1 MNHSFTTAACS
12 QIRLALLQRCPFAMA
27 LGLAF
32 AATTAAAETDAT
44 KAEGSIT
51 LDTVTVTAR
60 RNEEL
65 AKDVPFSVSTISGD
79 NAEARRLYSL
89 EDILRQT
96 PGVDFVVNSGAANT
110 TLRIRG
116 VGSLQKVSGDDS
128 SVVINVDGMP
138 LSAANANLNVLDAER
153 VEILKGPQ
161 GTLFGRNAEAG
172 AVNVV
177 TRRPTRWFEG
187 YARAETGQAR
197 HQLLEGAVSGPLTD
211 TLGARLAMRSSGID
225 SIRTNVR
232 DGAPLNKPREF
243 AVRGSLLW
251 EPTAQTRLFV
261 TAGHEFLKNRDV
273 TIYGLYPYG
282 RRGWVD
288 VPRGGEWS
296 RREGQR
302 YTAELTHE
310 MDGSVLTFLS
320 GYAGTKGDFL
330 SSVYEGRTYQWLLG
344 FKPDARWRVPS
355 TEKTYN
361 QEIRLASKPGAPV
374 FWVAGLNFY
383 RADRSKDN
391 RDAYDNYYPANPYN
405 ADIGRR
411 FKTDAQAAFGEVTLP
426 VQEKTKLTL
435 GARYTWEKKRYDAH
449 WLAKPN
455 NPNAIREAHDAQSLK
470 ESYATGRVAL
480 SHTLNQRVN
489 VYGVYARGHKAGGFN
504 DEGTNFT
511 AGLADPAYKPGIVDS
526 VETGFKFES
535 SDKKVALNAAIFLNK
550 VTDDHLLTYDVQS
563 FAALTENY
571 DTKSKGLELEGSWH
585 VGRGW
590 TVSGGL
596 VYIDARI
603 KGSKPSSAG
612 GVSGNRTPEVPKW
625 AASLSVSHRMAL
637 PTFLGMGSPVLQ
649 THLSSRFVGT
659 RPADPQN
666 SFNLTAY
673 NKLDLRVG
681 IQDRNTEIYF
691 WADNLLNKQHDLYG
705 YYIPPYMPGGADAR
719 IGAPGRGRSLGV
731 GVNVAF

>member
-1 MNHSFTTAACS
+1 MNHRFTAHFQS
-12 QIRLALLQRCPFAMA
+12 RPFAMA
-27 LGLAF
+27 LGLAIV
-32 AATTAAAETDAT
+32 ATTVAAETDAT
-44 KAEGSIT
+44 RAEGATT
-51 LDTVTVTAR
+51 LGTVTVTAR
-60 RNEEL
+60 RGEEL

-79 NAEARRLYSL
+79 DAEARRLYSL
-89 EDILRQT
+89 EDMLRQT
-96 PGVDFVVNSGAANT
+96 PGIDFVVNSGAANT

-128 SVVINVDGMP
+128 SVVINVDGLP

-172 AVNVV
+172 AVNIV
-177 TRRPTRWFEG
+177 TRKPTRWFEG
-187 YARAETGQAR
+187 YARTEAGQAH
-197 HQLLEGAVSGPLTD
+197 HQLLEGAVSGPLTE
-211 TLGARLAMRSSGID
+211 TFSARLAMRGLGID
-225 SIRTNVR
+225 SVRTNVR
-232 DGAPLNKPREF
+232 DGEPLNKPREL

-251 EPTAQTRLFV
+251 QPTSRTRLFV
-261 TAGHEFLKNRDV
+261 TAGHDLLKNRDV

-282 RRGWVD
+282 RNGWVD

-310 MDGSVLTFLS
+310 MDASNLTLLS
-320 GYAGTKGDFL
+320 GYADTKGDFL
-330 SSVYEGRTYQWLLG
+330 SSVYEGRTYRQLLG
-344 FKPDARWRVPS
+344 FQPDARWRVPS

-374 FWVAGLNFY
+374 FWVAGLNVH

-405 ADIGRR
+405 ADIDRR
-411 FKTDAQAAFGEVTLP
+411 FRTDAQAAFGEVTIP
-426 VQEKTKLTL
+426 VQEKTRLTL
-435 GARYTWEKKRYDAH
+435 GARYTWEKKRYAAH
-449 WLAKPN
+449 WVAKPD
-455 NPNAIREAHDAQSLK
+455 NPNTIREAHDTQSLK
-470 ESYATGRVAL
+470 ENYATGRVAL
-480 SHTLNQRVN
+480 SHALSQQIN

-511 AGLADPAYKPGIVDS
+511 TGLADPAYKPAIVDS

-535 SDKKVALNAAIFLNK
+535 ADKKMAFNAAIFLNK

-571 DTKSKGLELEGSWH
+571 DTESKGIELEGAWH
-585 VGRGW
+585 MGSGW
-590 TVSGGL
+590 TISGGL
-596 VYIDARI
+596 AYIDARI
-603 KGSKPSSAG
+603 KGSKPSSVG

-625 AASLSVSHRMAL
+625 AASLAVGHRMKL
-637 PTFLGMGSPVLQ
+637 PAFLGMGSPVLQ
-649 THLSSRFVGT
+649 TQLSSRFVGT

-673 NKLDLRVG
+673 NKVDLRVG

-691 WADNLLNKQHDLYG
+691 WADNLLNKQYDLYG
-705 YYIPPYMPGGADAR
+705 YYIPPYVAGGSDAR

-731 GVNVAF
+731 GINVAF